1 MGSEPRAALTPGT
14 DVGPSDFE
22 TAGQLSYAILYR
34 EGAISGEMIAALF
47 SSALA
52 SPQACFVLAEN
63 SDALERRWAGLLSE
77 AEARGTV
84 VHRRAAP
91 DNLYQEQ
98 LGFPL
103 VFREEVIGFIGVA
116 GRVGGYDRT
125 AIRRFADLASLLAGM
140 LHARFS
146 HDRRVAALVASEI
159 DVRRQTQMLDQIRD
173 SVITMD
179 LDGYINGWN
188 HGAERLF
195 GYSAAEIIGQH
206 ILSLYAEGD
215 EDDPLFNAFLENGSH
230 EMNVRRRKK
239 SGEIF
244 WASVSLSVARHESG
258 NPSGL
263 IGYVVDIS
271 DQLAAEEKLQL
282 HAKIFERNSEA
293 IVVTDASERII
304 SANQA
309 FSVITGYREADVL
322 GQAPGMLFT
331 QGAEALQRPEIRG
344 DLDAAGQWSGEL
356 QFRRRN
362 GEWFTGWASISAV
375 IAANGTLTHYFLVF
389 SDITE
394 RKEAERQIHR
404 LAYYDPLT
412 GLPNRMLFYSLL
424 EQALATAHRNHT
436 HGAVLFLD
444 LNRFKN
450 INDSFGHTPADAL
463 LKEVGRRLAMT
474 LRKEDVVSRLGGDEF
489 VIALLDISRR
499 EHAGHVAQKLLAALA
514 EPFLV
519 ENHEVLL
526 SASVGISIFPDDGR
540 DTETLLKNADVAM
553 YRAKKLGTSAHIFYS
568 HEMNLRSFEQLK
580 LEGALRRATE
590 RGELCLHYQPQLD
603 LASGRIT
610 GAEALLRWHHPEQGM
625 IPPAQFIPIAEETGL
640 IIPIGEWVIDAACRQ
655 IREWMDLGLP
665 QVRIA
670 VNLSTRQFSATLPQM
685 ILGIIARHGVPNNAL
700 ELEITE
706 SMLMHNADSVV
717 EMMRE
722 FGEAGILMSLDDFGT
737 GYSSLSYL
745 KRFPIDNLKI
755 DQSFVR
761 GIPADQDD
769 SAIARA
775 IISMAK
781 NLRLSVIAEGVETA
795 EQLEFLRDAGCD
807 EIQGYFF
814 SRPLPAD
821 EFAAL
826 LVKTNA

>member
-1 MGSEPRAALTPGT
+1 MAPDPRTALNPGI
-14 DVGPSDFE
+14 DLGPSDFE
-22 TAGQLSYAILYR
+22 LAGQLYYAILYGK
-34 EGAISGEMIAALF
+34 GAISGETIAALF
-47 SSALA
+47 RSAL
-52 SPQACFVLAEN
+52 SSCRACFVLATARDSLDQEWT
-63 SDALERRWAGLLSE
+63 ELLNE
-77 AEARGTV
+77 ADRRGTV
-84 VHRRAAP
+84 VHRRTAP
-91 DNLYQEQ
+91 NLPDREQ

-103 VFREEVIGFIGVA
+103 VFREEVLGFIGVS
-116 GRVGGYDRT
+116 GKPEGYDQL

-146 HDRRVAALVASEI
+146 HDQRVGALVSSEVE
-159 DVRRQTQMLDQIRD
+159 VRRQAQILNQIHD

-188 HGAERLF
+188 HGAAQLF
-195 GYSAAEIIGQH
+195 GYLPEEIVGQH
-206 ILSLYAEGD
+206 ILALYADAE
-215 EDDPLFNAFLENGSH
+215 EDDPSFNAFLENGSH
-230 EMNVRRRKK
+230 EMTVRRRKK
-239 SGEIF
+239 SGEVF
-244 WASVSLSVARHESG
+244 WASVSLSVAHDESG

-282 HAKIFERNSEA
+282 HAKIFERNSEG
-293 IVVTDASERII
+293 IVVTDADDRII
-304 SANQA
+304 SANHA
-309 FSVITGYREADVL
+309 FSVITGYSASDVL
-322 GQAPGMLFT
+322 GQRPGMLFT
-331 QGAEALQRPEIRG
+331 QGEEALLRPEIGR
-344 DLDAAGQWSGEL
+344 DLAAAGQWCGEL
-356 QFRRRN
+356 QFQRKNR
-362 GEWFTGWASISAV
+362 EWFTGWASISAV
-375 IAANGTLTHYFLVF
+375 ADTAGKLSHHFLVF

-412 GLPNRMLFYSLL
+412 GLPNRTLFYSLL
-424 EQALATAHRNHT
+424 EQALTTAHRSQG

-450 INDSFGHTPADAL
+450 INDSFGHTPADAV

-474 LRKEDVVSRLGGDEF
+474 LRKEDIVSRLGGDEF

-499 EHAGHVAQKLLAALA
+499 EHAGHVALKLLAALA
-514 EPFLV
+514 EPFV
-519 ENHEVLL
+519 VGQHEVLL
-526 SASVGISIFPDDGR
+526 SASIGISIFPEDGR

-553 YRAKKLGTSAHIFYS
+553 YRAKRLGTSAHIFYS
-568 HEMNLRSFEQLK
+568 QEMNLRSFEQLK
-580 LEGALRRATE
+580 LEGALRRAIE
-590 RGELCLHYQPQLD
+590 RDEFCLYYQPQLD

-610 GAEALLRWHHPEQGM
+610 GAEALLRWRHAEQGM
-625 IPPAQFIPIAEETGL
+625 VPPAQFIPIAEETGL
-640 IIPIGEWVIDAACRQ
+640 IIPIGEWVINAACRQ
-655 IREWMDLGLP
+655 IRAWMDQGMP

-670 VNLSTRQFSATLPQM
+670 VNLSTRQFSTALPKL
-685 ILGIIARHGVPNNAL
+685 ILGIIARHGIPADAL

-706 SMLMHNADSVV
+706 SMLMHNTESVV
-717 EMMRE
+717 AMMRE
-722 FGEAGILMSLDDFGT
+722 FAAAGILMSLDDFGT

-781 NLRLSVIAEGVETA
+781 NLRLSVIAEGVENA
-795 EQLEFLRDAGCD
+795 EQMEFLRDAGCD

-814 SRPLPAD
+814 SRPIPAD

-826 LVKTNA
+826 LVKTNG

>member
-1 MGSEPRAALTPGT
+1 MAPEPRIAFNPGS

-22 TAGQLSYAILYR
+22 LAGQLYYAILYR
-34 EGAISGEMIAALF
+34 EGAISGETIAALF
-47 SSALA
+47 RNALSSDD
-52 SPQACFVLAEN
+52 ACFVLSEERHSLQGAWSELLNRAE
-63 SDALERRWAGLLSE
+63 ERGSL
-77 AEARGTV
+77 V
-84 VHRRAAP
+84 
-91 DNLYQEQ
+91 YQRNATDDKQ
-98 LGFPL
+98 IDSLGFPL
-103 VFREEVIGFIGVA
+103 VFREEMLGFIGIA
-116 GRVGGYDRT
+116 GKDGGYDQA

-146 HDRRVAALVASEI
+146 HDQRIAALASSETE
-159 DVRRQTQMLDQIRD
+159 VRRQTQMLDQIRD

-188 HGAERLF
+188 RGAEQLF
-195 GYSAAEIIGQH
+195 GYSAAEIIGKN
-206 ILSLYAEGD
+206 ILTLYADTD

-244 WASVSLSVARHESG
+244 WASVSLSVAQDEAAM
-258 NPSGL
+258 PTGL

-271 DQLAAEEKLQL
+271 ERLAAEEKLHL
-282 HAKIFERNSEA
+282 HAKIFEHNSEA
-293 IVVTDASERII
+293 VLVTDSEQRIV
-304 SANQA
+304 STNHA
-309 FSVITGYREADVL
+309 FSLITGYTE
-322 GQAPGMLFT
+322 T
-331 QGAEALQRPEIRG
+331 EALGKHPDMLNAKPEQALLTRDIRQQV
-344 DLDAAGQWSGEL
+344 DAGKQWSGEL
-356 QFRRRN
+356 QFQRKN
-362 GEWFTGWASISAV
+362 GESFPVGASVSSVHDLYGAL
-375 IAANGTLTHYFLVF
+375 GHYFLVF

-394 RKEAERQIHR
+394 RKDAERQIYR

-412 GLPNRMLFYSLL
+412 GLPNRTLFYSLL
-424 EQALATAHRNHT
+424 EQALTEAHRNRT

-450 INDSFGHTPADAL
+450 INDSFGHTPADAIL
-463 LKEVGRRLAMT
+463 REVGRRLSTT
-474 LRKEDVVSRLGGDEF
+474 LRSQDVVSRLGGDEF
-489 VIALLDISRR
+489 VVALPDISRR

-514 EPFLV
+514 EPFFV
-519 ENHEVLL
+519 EQHEVLL
-526 SASVGISIFPDDGR
+526 SASIGVSIFPEDGR

-553 YRAKKLGTSAHIFYS
+553 YRAKKLGSSTHVFYS
-568 HEMNLRSFEQLK
+568 QEMNLRSLDRLK
-580 LEGALRRATE
+580 LEGNLRRAVE

-610 GAEALLRWHHPEQGM
+610 GAEALLRWFHPEQGL
-625 IPPAQFIPIAEETGL
+625 ISPAQFIPVAEETGL

-655 IREWMDLGLP
+655 IRAWIDQGLP
-665 QVRIA
+665 PVRVA
-670 VNLSTRQFSATLPQM
+670 VNLSTRQFSATLPRTV
-685 ILGIIARHGVPNNAL
+685 LAIIARHGIPTDSL

-717 EMMRE
+717 AMMRE
-722 FGEAGILMSLDDFGT
+722 FGDAGILMALDDFGT

-761 GIPADQDD
+761 GIPTDPDD

-781 NLRLSVIAEGVETA
+781 NLRLSVIAEGVETLA
-795 EQLEFLRDAGCD
+795 QMEFLRDAGCD
-807 EIQGYFF
+807 EIQGYYF
-814 SRPLPAD
+814 SRPIPAD

-826 LVKTNA
+826 LTKTNR